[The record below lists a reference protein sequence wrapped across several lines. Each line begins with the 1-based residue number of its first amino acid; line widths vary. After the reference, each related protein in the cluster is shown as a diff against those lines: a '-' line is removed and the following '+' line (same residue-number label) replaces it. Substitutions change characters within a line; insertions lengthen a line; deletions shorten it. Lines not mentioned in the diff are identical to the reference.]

1 MFWFG
6 FLGNTHIPHRK
17 NTAGMAAEK
26 IAPPGEVLLPMSQ
39 HIGAPATP
47 IVKVGDEVKV
57 GQKIAEASGYVSSPI
72 YASVSGKVSKIES
85 YLRPDGRTVP
95 AIRIVSDGEM
105 TLSDDITPPEVND
118 LESLVRAVRE
128 SGLVGLGGAGFPTA
142 VKLEGVKKAKIDT
155 VIINGA
161 ECEPYITS
169 DTRTM
174 LEESDLIKEGI
185 DTLKKYLPDVRSFI
199 FGIEKNKP
207 ECIKKLKEL
216 FALDEAVRV
225 ATLPSLY
232 PQGGEKVIIYN
243 TTMRVVPEGKLPS
256 DVGCIVM
263 NVTSLAFMAKYLK
276 TGECEPYITS
286 DTRTMLE
293 ESDLIKEGID
303 TLKKYLP
310 DVRSFIF
317 GIEKN
322 KPECIKKLKE
332 LFALDEAVRVA
343 TLPSLYPQGGEKV
356 IIYNTTMR
364 VVPEGKLPSDVG
376 CIVMNV
382 TSLAFMAKY
391 LKTGIPLVERSITVD
406 GSAIKNP
413 KNLVAPIGTPIR
425 ALIEAVG
432 GLTEEGGKVI
442 FGGPMM
448 GQAACSL
455 DEPITKTTGAI
466 TALSIKESTEP
477 PVTDCI
483 HCGRCVEACPVFLN
497 PTVFSHALGL
507 EGKDER
513 VARLEE
519 AKLGLCMEC
528 GCCSYVCP
536 ANRPLVQ
543 NNRIGKAEIRE
554 YKAHLIE
561 LAKAKE
567 GR

>member
-17 NTAGMAAEK
+17 NTAGMSAER
-26 IAPPGEVLLPMSQ
+26 ISPPAEVLLPMSQ

-47 IVKVGDEVKV
+47 IVKIGDTVKV
-57 GQKIAEASGYVSSPI
+57 GQKVAEASGYVSSPI

-85 YLRPDGRTVP
+85 YLRPDGRSVP

-105 TLSDDITPPEVND
+105 TPADDITPPEVND
-118 LESLVRAVRE
+118 LDTLIAAVRE

-142 VKLEGVKKAKIDT
+142 VKLEGVKKSKIDT
-155 VIINGA
+155 VILNGA

-174 LEESDLIKEGI
+174 LEDGDLIKEGI
-185 DTLKKYLPDVRSFI
+185 DTLKKYLPDVKSYVI
-199 FGIEKNKP
+199 AIEKNKP
-207 ECIKKLKEL
+207 DCISKMKEL
-216 FALDEAVRV
+216 FAADEAVRV

-232 PQGGEKVIIYN
+232 PQGGEKVITYN
-243 TTMRVVPEGKLPS
+243 TPMRTIPEGKLPS
-256 DVGCIVM
+256 DVGVIVM
-263 NVTSLAFMAKYLK
+263 NVTTVAFMAKYLK
-276 TGECEPYITS
+276 TG
-286 DTRTMLE
+286 M
-293 ESDLIKEGID
+293 
-303 TLKKYLP
+303 
-310 DVRSFIF
+310 
-317 GIEKN
+317 
-322 KPECIKKLKE
+322 
-332 LFALDEAVRVA
+332 
-343 TLPSLYPQGGEKV
+343 
-356 IIYNTTMR
+356 
-364 VVPEGKLPSDVG
+364 
-376 CIVMNV
+376 
-382 TSLAFMAKY
+382 
-391 LKTGIPLVERSITVD
+391 PLVERSVTVD
-406 GSAIKNP
+406 GSAIKTP
-413 KNLVAPIGTPIR
+413 KNVIAPIGTPIS
-425 ALIEAVG
+425 ALVEHVG
-432 GLTEEGGKVI
+432 GLTERGGKI
-442 FGGPMM
+442 LFGGPMM

-466 TALSIKESTEP
+466 TALNVKESTEP

-497 PTVFSHALGL
+497 PTIFSHALGL

-554 YKAHLIE
+554 YKAHLAE